1 MEKDYNGRLL
11 EMVEELN
18 HHIKLLFQLSQKE
31 KIDCCP
37 EKSKD
42 IQTKIKGKNIID
54 FGSATNILFSAITHI
69 ENILCRRPTDEEKD

>member
-18 HHIKLLFQLSQKE
+18 HYIRQLFQLSQKE

-37 EKSKD
+37 ENSKD
-42 IQTKIKGKNIID
+42 LQTKIKGKNIVD
-54 FGSATNILFSAITHI
+54 FSSATSSLYNAITHI